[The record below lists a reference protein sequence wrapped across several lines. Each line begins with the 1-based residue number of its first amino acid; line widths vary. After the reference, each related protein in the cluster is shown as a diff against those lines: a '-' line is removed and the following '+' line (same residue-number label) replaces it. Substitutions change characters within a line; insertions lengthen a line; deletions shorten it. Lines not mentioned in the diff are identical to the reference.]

1 MASVIE
7 NNKNKPVKIRSTNG
21 VLVNGVV
28 DVNVRFSRCCS
39 PVPGDEIVG
48 FYYKRTRYF
57 YSPYRC
63 VNVIALPESE
73 KSRLVDVE
81 WQQESSILMRSL
93 WQRSRSSATIVLVFC
108 RYL

>member
-1 MASVIE
+1 M
-7 NNKNKPVKIRSTNG
+7 KIIRISQSRFAAQTAF
-21 VLVNGVV
+21 LVNGVV

-48 FYYKRTRYF
+48 FITRGRGISIHRTD
-57 YSPYRC
+57 C

-81 WQQESSILMRSL
+81 WQQESF
-93 WQRSRSSATIVLVFC
+93 QF
-108 RYL
+108 

>member
-48 FYYKRTRYF
+48 FITRGRGISIHRTDCVNILNMSETDRTRL
-57 YSPYRC
+57 
-63 VNVIALPESE
+63 IEA
-73 KSRLVDVE
+73 E
-81 WQQESSILMRSL
+81 WQADTRAWKNIWQSLRSL
-93 WQRSRSSATIVLVFC
+93 PTTVPDFW
-108 RYL
+108 